1 MNNTFNPS
9 RFSRLFIKHTTEHYK
24 NYLMSLTV
32 LFGVMLLGASF
43 LVYLINAPIDLGLQ
57 TALFVSIMLLAGT
70 IFTSNVFSDFGDRKK
85 AVSALML
92 PASHFEKYLVAWLYS
107 FIGFLACYITC
118 FYLVDWLAIN
128 AKHYPGQQIVLL
140 NLFSRYIILCFLM
153 FAFMQAIVLWG
164 AIFYNKLHFVK
175 TAFAFFIG
183 IAVLMIINKVTL
195 GFLLNRNVFMT
206 PPFGALRIM
215 DHNRETTIYIA
226 GDDGG
231 YVLWILAALA
241 FIFWTAA
248 YYRLREKQV

>member
-1 MNNTFNPS
+1 MNNTFNPA
-9 RFSRLFIKHTTEHYK
+9 RFARLFVKHTTEHYK

-70 IFTSNVFSDFGDRKK
+70 IFTSNIFSDFGDRKK
-85 AVSALML
+85 AGSALML
-92 PASHFEKYLVAWLYS
+92 PASHFEKYLVAWVYS
-107 FIGFLACYITC
+107 FIGFLICYLAC
-118 FYLVDWLAIN
+118 FYLVDWMAIN
-128 AKHYPGQQIVLL
+128 AKHYPGQQIVML
-140 NLFSRYIILCFLM
+140 NVFNRYITMCFLM
-153 FAFMQAIVLWG
+153 FAFMHAVVLWG

-183 IAVLMIINKVTL
+183 IALLMIINKVAL
-195 GFLLNRNVFMT
+195 GCLLNKNVHMT

-215 DHNRETTIYIA
+215 EHSREITVFIA

-231 YVLWILAALA
+231 FVLWVLAALA
-241 FIFWTAA
+241 FIFWAAA
-248 YYRLREKQV
+248 YYRLKEKQV